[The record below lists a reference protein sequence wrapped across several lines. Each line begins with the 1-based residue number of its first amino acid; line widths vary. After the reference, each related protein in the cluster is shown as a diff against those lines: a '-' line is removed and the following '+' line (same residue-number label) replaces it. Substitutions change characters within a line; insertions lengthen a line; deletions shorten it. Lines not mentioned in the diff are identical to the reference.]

1 MSVLTVVEAL
11 SRARAA
17 GVDRLDAHLLLAAC
31 MHRSRAWLIAN
42 DDAVLSDDLMQT
54 FVTWLGRRASGEPL
68 AYVLGEKEF
77 HGLTLSVNSDVLVP
91 RADTETLVDWALELL
106 GDGRADSEVIDLG
119 TGSGAI
125 ALAIKNAM
133 PQARVTGVDKS
144 NAALN
149 VAKANGQRLEL
160 DVNWRS
166 GHWWGGAG
174 TQCFDLAV
182 SNPPYIAEGDG
193 HLASLSHE
201 PRSALTA
208 GADGLDDIR
217 VIVTGA
223 MKHLKPGAW
232 LLLEHGH
239 DQAEAV
245 GSLLAAVGFNAVL
258 SRKDLAGITRCTGAR
273 APDQSQ
279 GLF

>member
-1 MSVLTVVEAL
+1 MSMLTVIEAL
-11 SRARAA
+11 GRARAA

-42 DDAVLSDDLMQT
+42 DDAVLPDDLMQT
-54 FVTWLGRRASGEPL
+54 FVTWLARRASGEPL
-68 AYVLGEKEF
+68 AYMLGEKEF
-77 HGLTLSVNSDVLVP
+77 HGLTLCVNSDVLVP

-106 GDGRADSEVIDLG
+106 GDGPADSEVIDLG

-133 PQARVTGVDKS
+133 PLARVTGLDKS

-149 VAKANGQRLEL
+149 VAKANGQRLDLE
-160 DVNWRS
+160 VNWRS

-174 TQCFDLAV
+174 IQCFDLAV
-182 SNPPYIAEGDG
+182 SNPPYIAEGDD
-193 HLASLSHE
+193 HLAALSHE

-245 GSLLAAVGFNAVL
+245 GSLLAAVGFNAVQ
-258 SRKDLAGITRCTGAR
+258 SREDLAGITRCTGAR
-273 APDQSQ
+273 APHQS
-279 GLF
+279 

>member
-1 MSVLTVVEAL
+1 MSMLTVIEAL
-11 SRARAA
+11 ARARAA

-31 MHRSRAWLIAN
+31 MRRSRAWLIAN
-42 DDAVLSDDLMQT
+42 DDAVLPDDLMQT
-54 FVTWLGRRASGEPL
+54 FVTWFERRASGEPL

-77 HGLTLSVNSDVLVP
+77 HGLTLSVNPDVLVP

-106 GDGRADSEVIDLG
+106 GDGPANSEVIDLG

-133 PQARVTGVDKS
+133 PLARVTGLDKS

-149 VAKANGQRLEL
+149 VAKANGQRLDL
-160 DVNWRS
+160 DVTWRS
-166 GHWWGGAG
+166 GHWWDGAG
-174 TQCFDLAV
+174 MQRFDLAV
-182 SNPPYIAEGDG
+182 SNPPYIAEGDD
-193 HLASLSHE
+193 HMAALSHE

-223 MKHLKPGAW
+223 TRHLKPGAW
-232 LLLEHGH
+232 ILLEHGH
-239 DQAEAV
+239 DQAVAV
-245 GSLLAAVGFNAVL
+245 GSLLAAVGFNAVQ
-258 SRKDLAGITRCTGAR
+258 SRKDLAGTTRCTGAR
-273 APDQSQ
+273 APHRS
-279 GLF
+279 